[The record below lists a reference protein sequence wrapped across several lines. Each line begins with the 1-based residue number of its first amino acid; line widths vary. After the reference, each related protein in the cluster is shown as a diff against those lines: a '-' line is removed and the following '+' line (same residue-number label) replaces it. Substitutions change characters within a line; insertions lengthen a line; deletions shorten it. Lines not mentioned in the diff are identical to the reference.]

1 MSAIAPFDAATS
13 LDSPHIIHGKLLEIE
28 HDLAIRQNSY
38 EHVTGAWYRAQRD
51 IKKAAAVALLSS
63 TASSVTEKKA
73 EADLAA
79 HVVDGAEYE
88 AEYEATKAALRVL
101 EQRSMI
107 LMALLKSL
115 GRA

>member
-1 MSAIAPFDAATS
+1 MSVIPFDSAQS
-13 LDSPHIIHGKLLEIE
+13 LDSPHVIHEKLLQIE
-28 HDLAIRQNSY
+28 HDLAVRQNSY
-38 EHVTGAWYRAQRD
+38 EHVAGAWYRAQRE
-51 IKKAAAVALLSS
+51 IKKAWATALLSS

-79 HVVDGAEYE
+79 QVVDGAEHE

-107 LMALLKSL
+107 CMALLKSQ
-115 GRA
+115 GRV